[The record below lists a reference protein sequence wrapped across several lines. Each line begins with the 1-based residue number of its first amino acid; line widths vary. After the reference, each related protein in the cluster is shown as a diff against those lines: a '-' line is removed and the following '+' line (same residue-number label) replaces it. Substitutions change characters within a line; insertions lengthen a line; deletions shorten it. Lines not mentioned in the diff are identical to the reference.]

1 METNQKSCVQA
12 IKLTKAIEKRVAFAT
27 IHIGDIVIRG
37 VAVWRSPEGK
47 LRVYLPSHKLGSGFE
62 ETICLPDEL
71 RSRVEV
77 DVAAAYQE
85 AATGTAE
92 AEISPP
98 DSTCNV
104 RKPAGTRRSRLT
116 EPQAPS

>member
-12 IKLTKAIEKRVAFAT
+12 IRLTKDIEKRVAFAT
-27 IHIGDIVIRG
+27 IQIGDIVIRG

-62 ETICLPDEL
+62 ETVSLPDEL
-71 RSRVEV
+71 RSRVEA
-77 DVAAAYQE
+77 DVLAAYPE
-85 AATGTAE
+85 AAETAE

-98 DSTCNV
+98 DPTCSV
-104 RKPAGTRRSRLT
+104 RKPAGTRRSRFDRV
-116 EPQAPS
+116 